1 MKEKQ
6 LDDFKE
12 LAESLN
18 QNTQQA
24 YDIYKLAVS
33 RICEDNIQDKNQIEH
48 FLDYILDYCYD
59 EKMLLLFKKLCRHYY
74 KLDPVTTARY
84 VNYYREMWD
93 DENQEQNSK
102 LL

>member
-6 LDDFKE
+6 LDGFKE

-33 RICEDNIQDKNQIEH
+33 RICEVNIQDQNQIEH

-74 KLDPVTTARY
+74 KIDPIATAEY
-84 VNYYREMWD
+84 VAIYKDMWEED
-93 DENQEQNSK
+93 NQK
-102 LL
+102 